1 MARAGRG
8 RALLRRCV
16 FTAVLAPVMGGLAA
30 CGGDSGPTAAERKA
44 AKNRWI
50 QRVDS
55 SCRKA
60 NDAIAGRGWPTDLV
74 DLDRLVV
81 RGIDDARAAIK
92 SIAALEIPEGA
103 GPHPGAFVRELKAL
117 DPELTELSD
126 ASEDLEPAEL
136 VDIAETLKPRLSEI
150 EKRAEAAGLSDCLT
164 HGERF
169 FVPDAVR
176 APVFAQQ
183 FAKLNRS
190 VLRRIR
196 RIDVRG
202 ASTPGEV
209 AKGFRQLSLAVAG
222 GVSGIDR
229 LDPPQWAAEQTAN
242 YQRALREFQSAVQEY
257 ETLLVKDED
266 KPPAAREYSQYV
278 RRDRELRRAG
288 KAEGKAYRK
297 LVRAVGAAPTFR
309 LPQPDDGGEG
319 AEPAAGEAA

>member
-1 MARAGRG
+1 MAGAGRG
-8 RALLRRCV
+8 QALVRRGV
-16 FTAVLAPVMGGLAA
+16 LAAVLAPVVAGLAA
-30 CGGDSGPTAAERKA
+30 CGGDSGPTGAERKA

-50 QRVDS
+50 QRADS

-60 NDAIAGRGWPTDLV
+60 NDAIAGRGWPMDLV

-81 RGIDDARAAIK
+81 RGIDDAREAIR
-92 SIAALEIPEGA
+92 SIAALKIPEGA
-103 GPHPGAFVRELKAL
+103 GPRPAAFVSELKAL

-136 VDIAETLKPRLSEI
+136 VDIAETLKPRLAEL

-164 HGERF
+164 HDERF

-176 APVFAQQ
+176 APVFAEQ

-196 RIDVRG
+196 KIDLRG

-209 AKGFRQLSLAVAG
+209 AKGFRQMSLAVAS

-266 KPPAAREYSQYV
+266 KAPAAREYSQYL
-278 RRDRELRRAG
+278 RRDKGLQRAA

-297 LVRAVGAAPTFR
+297 LMRAVGAAPTFR
-309 LPQPDDGGEG
+309 LPQPDDGGDG
-319 AEPAAGEAA
+319 TEPAAGEAA